1 MGEKMSTRK
10 LTCLTAKYGIATETM
25 GNAKTCC
32 MARDSL
38 VDENGKEMRFNTH
51 SPSEFWNSKHRRE
64 ILEALEAGIQH
75 PNCLACWEEENAGGK
90 NSKRLREQSLWEQY
104 EQEYPDIMGPPTPFY
119 IDMKFGNTCNL
130 RCRTC
135 NSYNSSA
142 WQTEQYDVYF
152 RDFADKR
159 RFLDRFEPARIS
171 YSDDNPILWKEFE
184 QWILQSKRIDF
195 YGGEPLLITKPW
207 KMLHKCIEAGVSKD
221 QYLHCNTN
229 GTIFPTQEQIDVF
242 TQFKTAD
249 IAISIDGIEKVFE
262 YMRHPAKWDVVL
274 ENIDKFY
281 ELKKKHPSIKIAFCY
296 TLSISNIDHVVEF
309 DRFVRNRYGV
319 DCGIWYNMLYKPEH
333 FKITHLPKELKLGL
347 IQKITSYISEYK
359 EANDWQFDTLRNVAT
374 HLMTEDPVKFHF
386 DDFFTVIEK
395 HDKYRNEKFSDFFP
409 EWSKTLE
416 SYR

>member
-38 VDENGKEMRFNTH
+38 LDEDGREMRFNTH
-51 SPSEFWNSKHRRE
+51 SPSQFWNSKHRRE
-64 ILEALEAGIQH
+64 ILEALDAGIQH
-75 PNCLACWEEENAGGK
+75 PNCLACWEEENAGGT

-104 EQEYPDIMGPPTPFY
+104 EQQYPDIMGPPSPFY

-152 RDFADKR
+152 RDFTDKR

-207 KMLHKCIEAGVSKD
+207 KMLHKCIDAGVSKD

-242 TQFKTAD
+242 TKFKTAD
-249 IAISIDGIEKVFE
+249 IAISIDGIEKAFE

-274 ENIDKFY
+274 ENIDRFY
-281 ELKKKHPSIKIAFCY
+281 ELKKKHPSIKITFCY
-296 TLSISNIDHVVEF
+296 TLSIANIDHVVEF

-333 FKITHLPKELKLGL
+333 FKITHLPKELKLNL

-359 EANDWQFDTLRNVAT
+359 ESNDWQFDTLRNVAT
-374 HLMTEDPVKFHF
+374 HLMTEEPIKFHF
-386 DDFFTVIEK
+386 DDFFAVTEK
-395 HDKYRNEKFSDFFP
+395 HDKYRNEKFADFFP

-416 SYR
+416 YYR